1 MTSTPSKCCSFLPHP
16 GVVPHGGPGGGR
28 ALLGRLGELVGR
40 HAHVVQDVG
49 QLPRVD
55 PAVVGHVL
63 LASLVHVRQARC
75 RQIVTLDIS
84 GWTRGFVESC
94 GIDVSVREGQNDLA
108 T

>member
-1 MTSTPSKCCSFLPHP
+1 MRAISITRFGALLRTLESLLFLPYP
-16 GVVPHGGPGGGR
+16 GVVPHGGPGGRG

-63 LASLVHVRQARC
+63 LATLVHVRQARC
-75 RQIVTLDIS
+75 KL
-84 GWTRGFVESC
+84 
-94 GIDVSVREGQNDLA
+94 
-108 T
+108 